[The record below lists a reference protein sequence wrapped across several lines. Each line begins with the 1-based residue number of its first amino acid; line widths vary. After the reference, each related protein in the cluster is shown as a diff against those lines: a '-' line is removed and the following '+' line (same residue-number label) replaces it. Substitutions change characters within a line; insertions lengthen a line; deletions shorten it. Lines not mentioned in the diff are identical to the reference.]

1 MGHESLSLRTGDAF
15 PTTRVRLG
23 VGLDIDSRAL
33 DLAPNSSTEIAT
45 GILRPREYQG

>member
-1 MGHESLSLRTGDAF
+1 MHFQLHAFDLESDWTY
-15 PTTRVRLG
+15 T
-23 VGLDIDSRAL
+23 DSRAL